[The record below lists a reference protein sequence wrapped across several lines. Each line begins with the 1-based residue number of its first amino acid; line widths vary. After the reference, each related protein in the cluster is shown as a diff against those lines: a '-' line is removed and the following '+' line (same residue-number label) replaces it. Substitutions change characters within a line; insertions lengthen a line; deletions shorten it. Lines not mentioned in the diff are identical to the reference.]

1 MGYWDNICEIER
13 KQTAKGIATYGQ
25 TLEENDSLTTLEK
38 ITMIEE
44 ELVDALKYLE
54 HLKAEIE
61 KMRQIEPS

>member
-13 KQTAKGIATYGQ
+13 KQTEKGIATYGQ

-54 HLKAEIE
+54 HFKAEIE
-61 KMRQIEPS
+61 KMR